1 MLTSIYNTMQT
12 NAVIK
17 APSVNPPSFKNRVK
31 LNITTVYVCED
42 CCCSLFIEMNQQ
54 KNPFF
59 QDPVSLL
66 HQIKIY
72 K

>member
-1 MLTSIYNTMQT
+1 MQT

-17 APSVNPPSFKNRVK
+17 TPSVKSSSFKNRVK
-31 LNITTVYVCED
+31 LNIAIGYVCED
-42 CCCSLFIEMNQQ
+42 CCCSLFIEMSQR

-66 HQIKIY
+66 YAIKIKKY
-72 K
+72 INVIMI